1 MYTEQLNNYL
11 QEAYTPYFAMGAVC
25 DGLVRVYLLRLDLQ
39 GLMVVFSD
47 KPTQSKRQT
56 VIKYRSTKTKREW
69 MESHALQVFD
79 LCTLADL
86 EKARRYKVNR
96 KGEIYQENCGE
107 CFEWL
112 LAERFGVSQ
121 NEQANLSHKD
131 GGDLEIGGVPYQ
143 VKFEKAGIVVTL

>member
-11 QEAYTPYFAMGAVC
+11 LEAYTPYFAMGAVC
-25 DGLVRVYLLRLDLQ
+25 GELVRVYLLRLDLH
-39 GLMVVFSD
+39 GLAVVFSD
-47 KPTQSKRQT
+47 KPTQSKRQM

-96 KGEIYQENCGE
+96 KGETYQENCGE

-131 GGDLEIGGVPYQ
+131 GGVLEIGGVLYS
-143 VKFEKAGIVVTL
+143 VKFEKAGIFLTL